1 MFYLNMVL
9 ACTVEQNVFQADDIS
24 KLTNQELNDENVS
37 AQTMDGSVTG
47 SLVHR
52 SAIAVSEGGED
63 LPCLRQD

>member
-1 MFYLNMVL
+1 MIL
-9 ACTVEQNVFQADDIS
+9 ACTIEENVLQSDDIS

-47 SLVHR
+47 SLVHG

-63 LPCLRQD
+63 LPCL